1 MDILPKN
8 IPTDIEKIILDYLAQ
23 LEHFEKFKKIIKE
36 IEEGITIEYL
46 IPILDYNTG
55 YIIRSVK
62 YNNKKMKRLSSVLCY
77 CCGRDISITHD
88 EYNNDRWD
96 EEDVDNQ
103 LHMIYQGIID
113 DWYNGDYITLKEYTF
128 KKHQEICD
136 KINNE
141 LDDLVINGN
150 GYELYIE
157 GIEDI
162 DIEDIDIEDITE
174 EELLEMIED
183 IEEFENMDMVD

>member
-162 DIEDIDIEDITE
+162 DIEDITE

-183 IEEFENMDMVD
+183 IEELENMDMVD